1 MIVLSFAFLAFSSLF
16 SVINPISCAPL
27 FVSMTQGM
35 EASRRKLAVRASLA
49 AGITLV
55 IFATLG
61 GAIFSFF
68 GITVPAFQIAGG
80 LLFTLMAIKSLENG
94 DEVQFHD
101 ESEREDPSIVP
112 LGIPMIAGPGAIS
125 VVMILVGQSKDMLHI
140 VCIGAAILANIGL
153 TLAILLA
160 APSVAKRM
168 GVTGQ
173 KVISKVMGLI
183 TAVIG
188 IQFMIDGL
196 TTVYVSIQKSV
207 H

>member
-1 MIVLSFAFLAFSSLF
+1 MVFAA
-16 SVINPISCAPL
+16 
-27 FVSMTQGM
+27 
-35 EASRRKLAVRASLA
+35 
-49 AGITLV
+49 
-55 IFATLG
+55 LG
-61 GAIFSFF
+61 GAIFKFF

-101 ESEREDPSIVP
+101 DAEKEDPSIVP

-125 VVMILVGQSKDMLHI
+125 VVMILIGQAADGLRM
-140 VCIGAAILANIGL
+140 VCIGAAILVNVVL
-153 TLAILLA
+153 TLLILLA
-160 APSVAKRM
+160 APSVAQKM
-168 GVTGQ
+168 GATGQ
-173 KVISKVMGLI
+173 KVISKIMGLI

-196 TTVYVSIQKSV
+196 TTVYVSLQKAV